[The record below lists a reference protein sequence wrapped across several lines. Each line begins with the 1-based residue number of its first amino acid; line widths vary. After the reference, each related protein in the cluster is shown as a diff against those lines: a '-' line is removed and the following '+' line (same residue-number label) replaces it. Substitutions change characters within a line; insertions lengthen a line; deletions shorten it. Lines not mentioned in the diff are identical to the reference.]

1 MKSPSKFL
9 FYAAVALILFSVA
22 QTYWKIMVIE
32 DFAIVNDVETNE
44 EVEDLMPI
52 ADENPE
58 AAETNENI

>member
-9 FYAAVALILFSVA
+9 FYAAVALTLFSVA